1 MRQAEIIRSGGI
13 EIVYL
18 DFSGLRKKEDVLA
31 QMEAYG
37 TYLRQKPFKSQ
48 YTLTNLE
55 DMYFNTEVYNRF
67 TSYVKANNPY
77 VKGSAVIGLKGMMQ
91 IFYKGFVK
99 ITRRNV
105 KVCNSKSEAVM
116 ALSNH
121 MAEAV

>member
-99 ITRRNV
+99 ITGRNV